1 MKKSI
6 RPFVI
11 GAIVGSLL
19 TASSAVFADDGIQAI
34 KALLNKNT
42 KISVNGK
49 SVILANPTLTYEGKT
64 YVYLKDI
71 GKLVGASVDWNNKL
85 KSIEIKTGSASA
97 AADQGD
103 DKVIATYTG
112 GQVTKKEFEKYALF
126 FQIINPQ
133 TSAYMAD
140 PEMKEQFLREYIGY
154 KLLYA
159 PNAGTALSATKETE
173 LSQFMQQYTAFVTR
187 NPELKASNE
196 KAGLAD
202 SDVKHLYTMITLAL
216 DSMQNKV
223 TDAQLKARF
232 EQTKSDYNV
241 VSVRHILVTTDD
253 IQTGKTVRTD
263 AEALERA
270 KKVKG
275 LLDDGGDWTALA
287 KEYSDDP
294 GSSGNGGLY
303 ENQKSG
309 VWVEGFK
316 NVANTQPVGT
326 IGAPVKTEFGYHI
339 IKVEKRDTKTFDSLS
354 ADDKL
359 TIRKTIASELMDQF
373 MTNEL
378 PAKITKIALN

>member
-42 KISVNGK
+42 KITLNGK
-49 SVILANPTLTYEGKT
+49 SVVLANPTIDYEGKT

-71 GKLVGASVDWNNKL
+71 GKLVGASVNWNAKL
-85 KSIEIKTGSASA
+85 KTIEVKTGTTSA
-97 AADQGD
+97 AAAPAE

-112 GQVTKKEFEKYALF
+112 GQVTNKEFEKFSLF
-126 FQIINPQ
+126 FGMVNPQ
-133 TSAYMAD
+133 TSAYMTD
-140 PEMKEQFLREYIGY
+140 PEMKEQFLREYIAY

-159 PNAGTALSATKETE
+159 PSAGTALSTAEQAE
-173 LSQFMQQYTAFVTR
+173 LNQFMQQYTAFVTQ
-187 NPELKASNE
+187 NPQVKTSNE

-202 SDVKHLYTMITLAL
+202 SDVKQFYTMITFAL
-216 DSMQNKV
+216 RNMENKV
-223 TDAQLKARF
+223 TEAQLKARF
-232 EQTKSDYNV
+232 EQTKNDYNV
-241 VSVRHILVTTDD
+241 VSVRHILVATADN
-253 IQTGKTVRTD
+253 QTGETVRTD

-275 LLDDGGDWTALA
+275 LLDNGGDWAALA
-287 KEYSDDP
+287 KEYSEDP

-303 ENQKSG
+303 ENQQTG

-316 NVANTQPVGT
+316 NAANSQPVGT
-326 IGAPVKTEFGYHI
+326 IGAPVQTEFGYHI
-339 IKVEKRDTKTFDSLS
+339 IKVEKRDTKTFAGLS

-359 TIRKTIASELMDQF
+359 TIKKTIASELMDAF
-373 MTNEL
+373 MANEL